1 MVNEGDEQSVTYP
14 EFYRKSNGNLVF
26 VYRDGSSGN
35 GDCVVNEYDLKTK
48 QWSRIQSNLLD
59 GQKHRNAYW

>member
-14 EFYRKSNGNLVF
+14 EFYRKSDGNLVF

-48 QWSRIQSNLLD
+48 QWSRI
-59 GQKHRNAYW
+59 